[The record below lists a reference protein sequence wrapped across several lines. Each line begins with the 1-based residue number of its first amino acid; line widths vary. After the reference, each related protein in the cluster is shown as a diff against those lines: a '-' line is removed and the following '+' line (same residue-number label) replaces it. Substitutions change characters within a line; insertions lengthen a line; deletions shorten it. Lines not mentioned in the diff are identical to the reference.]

1 MKKTNKYIKKQIVM
15 VLVVVINLKMLQILM
30 ILTVLK
36 QDKFLCCM
44 DLIIKYFTSKKKL
57 EILDISLLKWF
68 TIGSALNSYSQLLDL
83 ITFYS
88 TLLSQFWDNS
98 IQLYIVYT
106 CSISFCIGVFCKMLF
121 YLWQRISNSLL

>member
-68 TIGSALNSYSQLLDL
+68 TIGSALNSYSQLVILF
-83 ITFYS
+83 TFINLF
-88 TLLSQFWDNS
+88 LLARFDYFLFYIIVSILGQF
-98 IQLYIVYT
+98 YPIVY
-106 CSISFCIGVFCKMLF
+106 CLHLFDIIVRLFC
-121 YLWQRISNSLL
+121 

>member
-57 EILDISLLKWF
+57 EILDISLLK
-68 TIGSALNSYSQLLDL
+68 
-83 ITFYS
+83 
-88 TLLSQFWDNS
+88 
-98 IQLYIVYT
+98 
-106 CSISFCIGVFCKMLF
+106 
-121 YLWQRISNSLL
+121 